1 MSKLKDIVQKFYSE
15 LILFAILFLFF
26 FQTLSDLVETIY
38 GFALLNLEPDENIAG
53 LAFLL
58 TPLFIAIPW
67 KRMMFLVFKKFMN
80 AEQLKKYGSKTS
92 ERAFDK
98 ILITLGG
105 LMILSRLL
113 DPILKRQGILI
124 TSGLAVGC
132 FLIFFPIYLT
142 RRRNDEKKTSM
153 TLGYSLAIAV
163 AFSILF
169 RALNSSIDISMYG
182 WYQVIGWIMG
192 IIAGV
197 MLFGM
202 KLRGDT
208 QKVAKEE
215 LVEASKSAG
224 FGKILALSFGL
235 VSVFIIIWF
244 TFVSP
249 TVVSRWTDGN
259 YIGITLGI
267 LGVLCLFVISHLFK
281 IDLLGRLKTW
291 MIWVWNG
298 VFSISLFLT
307 VIVHQLSFPDD
318 SALYPILDPQPG
330 WFYQIPLVI
339 MILLSPIIYV
349 DFMLLSRDIVKA
361 KPSKT
366 TIGGSFIIS
375 GSLYIIVMIFVQILP
390 NIWGYLEPISTGFR
404 DKYWLAFFIPGL
416 ILTLSVLLVKQKSLN
431 FEKLYKDK
439 RRNLSVIILLS
450 TIFLGTLAGTLI
462 TKPYPNYPTAG
473 KTSLT
478 IMTYNIQQGR
488 NVTGDRNYD
497 GQLDLIRQVDPD
509 ILGLQECD
517 PTRISGGN
525 LDVVRYFAEKL
536 NMYSYYGPN
545 TVTNTYGCAI
555 LSKFPISDPLSFF
568 MFSDEEQIGS
578 AQAKVTLDSTI
589 FNVFVNHPSGANYTK
604 FLQVQQM
611 LTQVDGLSNVIFMGD
626 FNFRKDSAQYSI
638 TTEKLN
644 DSWMLKWPSGLDD
657 QSYNSTNNIDHI
669 FVSPG
674 TVVLDARYII
684 SDHSDHPAYW
694 IRISL

>member
-1 MSKLKDIVQKFYSE
+1 MSKLKDLVQKFYSE

-58 TPLFIAIPW
+58 TPLLIAIPW
-67 KRMMFLVFKKFMN
+67 KRIFFFVFKRSMN
-80 AEQLKKYGSKTS
+80 TEQLKKYGSKTS
-92 ERAFDK
+92 ETTFDT
-98 ILITLGG
+98 ILISLGG

-113 DPILKRQGILI
+113 DPLLKRQGILI

-132 FLIFFPIYLT
+132 FLVFFPIYLT
-142 RRRNDEKKTSM
+142 RRKNDEKKTSM

-163 AFSILF
+163 AFSIVF
-169 RALNSSIDISMYG
+169 RTLNSSIDISMYG
-182 WYQVIGWIMG
+182 WYQVIGWVLG
-192 IIAGV
+192 LIAGV

-202 KLRGDT
+202 KLHGDT
-208 QKVAKEE
+208 QKAIKEE
-215 LVEASKSAG
+215 LVETAKNAS
-224 FGKILALSFGL
+224 FGKILALTFGL
-235 VSVFIIIWF
+235 VSIFIIIWF
-244 TFVSP
+244 TFLSP

-267 LGVLCLFVISHLFK
+267 LGVLCVFVIIHLFK
-281 IDLLGRLKTW
+281 IDLLRKLKTW
-291 MIWVWNG
+291 MLWVWNG

-307 VIVHQLSFPDD
+307 VLVHQLPFPNE
-318 SALYPILDPQPG
+318 SALYPILDPQPA

-349 DFMLLSRDIVKA
+349 DFMLLTREIVKI
-361 KPSKT
+361 KPSKI

-404 DKYWLAFFIPGL
+404 DMYWLAFFIPGL

-439 RRNLSVIILLS
+439 RRNLSVILLLS

-488 NVTGDRNYD
+488 NVSGDRNYD
-497 GQLDLIRQVDPD
+497 AQIELIRQVDPD

-525 LDVVRYFAEKL
+525 LDVVRYFADKL

-555 LSKFPISDPLSFF
+555 LSKFPISNPLSFF

-578 AQAKVTLDSTI
+578 AQAEVTLDSTVY
-589 FNVFVNHPSGANYTK
+589 NVFVNHPSGANYTK
-604 FLQVQQM
+604 FLQVEEM
-611 LTQVDGLSNVIFMGD
+611 LTRVNGLNNVIFMGD

-638 TTEKLN
+638 TTDLLN
-644 DSWMLKWPSGLDD
+644 DSWLLKWPTGLDD
-657 QSYNSTNNIDHI
+657 NLYNSTDNIDHI

-684 SDHSDHPAYW
+684 SDQSDHPAYW
-694 IRISL
+694 ISISI

>member
-1 MSKLKDIVQKFYSE
+1 MSKLREIINKFYSE

-67 KRMMFLVFKKFMN
+67 RRMTFFISKRFLN
-80 AEQLKKYGSKTS
+80 DKYREKLARKTS
-92 ERAFDK
+92 EKGFDK
-98 ILITLGG
+98 ALIILGS

-113 DPILKRQGILI
+113 DPLLKRQGILI
-124 TSGLAVGC
+124 TSGLSVGC

-142 RRRNDEKKTSM
+142 RRKNDEKKTSM

-163 AFSILF
+163 ALSIVF
-169 RALNSSIDISMYG
+169 RALNSSIDISMYS
-182 WYQVIGWIMG
+182 WYQAIGWVLG
-192 IIAGV
+192 IIACV

-202 KLRGDT
+202 KLRANT
-208 QKVAKEE
+208 QKAMKEE
-215 LVEASKSAG
+215 SAEIADSAS

-235 VSVFIIIWF
+235 VSIFIIIWF

-267 LGVLCLFVISHLFK
+267 LGVLCIFVISHLFK
-281 IDLLGRLKTW
+281 INLLSKLTTW
-291 MIWVWNG
+291 MLWVWNG
-298 VFSISLFLT
+298 AFSISLFLT
-307 VIVHQLSFPDD
+307 VLVHQLSFPDD
-318 SALYPILDPQPG
+318 PALYPILDPQPA
-330 WFYQIPLVI
+330 WFYQIPLVV

-349 DFMLLSRDIVKA
+349 DFMLLTREIVKT
-361 KPSKT
+361 KPSKIK
-366 TIGGSFIIS
+366 IGGSFIIS

-416 ILTLSVLLVKQKSLN
+416 ILTLSILLVKQNSLN
-431 FEKLYKDK
+431 FEKLFKDK
-439 RRNLSVIILLS
+439 RRNISVIVLLS
-450 TIFLGTLAGTLI
+450 TIFLGTLVGILV
-462 TKPYPNYPTAG
+462 TKPYPNYSATG

-488 NVTGDRNYD
+488 NTSGDRNYD
-497 GQLDLIRQVDPD
+497 SQLELIRQVDPD

-525 LDVVRYFAEKL
+525 LDVVRYFADKL

-555 LSKFPISDPLSFF
+555 LSKFPISDPLAFF
-568 MFSDEEQIGS
+568 MYSDEEQIGS

-604 FLQVQQM
+604 FLQVEEM
-611 LTQVDGLSNVIFMGD
+611 LTRVNGLSNVIFMGD
-626 FNFRKDSAQYSI
+626 FNFRKDSAQYRI

-674 TVVLDARYII
+674 TTVLDARYII
-684 SDHSDHPAYW
+684 SDQSDHPAYW
-694 IRISL
+694 ISISI